1 MNCRKFRCLWALVSL
16 LVVLQGCWRDPA
28 TVKRRYVANGDRYF
42 AQGKYREAS
51 LMYRSALR
59 KDMRYGEAYNKLGES
74 ELRRGEIQTALQ
86 AFTRAMELLP
96 NDENPPGRL
105 ADIWLVYYGTPHGHN
120 QKTLAQVES
129 LAKLLLKRNPNSY
142 NGQRLTGFLEVA
154 RSDTDSAHK
163 QAHMDAGIAAFRKAD
178 EARPN
183 QPDLL
188 FALAQTL
195 NRNNQWDQAEP
206 IVRRVI
212 EKYPKSWLAYDYLIL
227 QYLRHKQ
234 PDKAEQI
241 MTLKVQNDPKNAA
254 VVVQQ
259 AGFYY
264 ATQRKDRTESVLQ
277 SLLAREK
284 ELPDARML
292 VGDFYGRT
300 RNFDRALAVFQ
311 EGVKQGGDR
320 TNEYRLKIA
329 LIQVAMGQRSDAF
342 QTVDTVL
349 KADPKNYNA
358 LSLRAGLRLDSGDD
372 KQTQSAINDLQML
385 LSREPNNPVVHYNLA
400 RAYQSRGQ
408 EFWPAAKL
416 QYQEAAKR
424 PGFLAAQLG
433 LAQVNLQMNDL
444 QHAIMSADDA
454 LRIDP
459 ANILAMSIKANSQI
473 NLGNVT
479 EARSELQEAIK
490 RFPDAPDLQFQLA
503 LADYAEKKYPAAL
516 AIFKGLF
523 DKYPTDM
530 RLVYAMAD
538 VLIRSNRGPDALK
551 LLQEQLNR
559 NPQNEVM
566 GMVMANAAVVV
577 RQFDLAEREYRKLLE
592 VDPKNFNL
600 FLRLGE
606 VIYFRGQAQQAL
618 DMYRQAEALQPK
630 HPRLNLDIALAM
642 ESLGMRHEALP
653 YYKTVL
659 SLEPANAVALNNLA
673 FLMAEDGRDLDTA
686 LTYIQ
691 KAKQQFPDDP
701 NIADTMGWI
710 FLKKA
715 LYDDA
720 LPIFKDLVK
729 RNPQKALFRYH
740 LGVALY
746 NKRDV
751 AGARQSLQ
759 MALSL
764 KPDKEEE
771 AEIRTWLA
779 KTP

>member
-1 MNCRKFRCLWALVSL
+1 MNRRKFRWLWALVCL

-28 TVKRRYVANGDRYF
+28 TVKRRYVANGDKYF

-59 KDMRYGEAYNKLGES
+59 KDLKYGEAYSKLGES

-86 AFTRAMELLP
+86 AFTRALELAP
-96 NDENPPGRL
+96 NDENPPSRL
-105 ADIWLVYYGTPHGHN
+105 ADIWLAYYGAPKGHN
-120 QKTLAQVES
+120 AKTLAQVES
-129 LAKLLLKRNPNSY
+129 LATQLLKRNPNSY

-154 RSDTDSAHK
+154 RSDADSENK
-163 QAHMDAGIAAFRKAD
+163 QAHMDAAIAAFRKAD

-195 NRNNQWDQAEP
+195 NRNNQWNQAEL
-206 IVRRVI
+206 IARRLL
-212 EKYPKSWLAYDYLIL
+212 ERNPKYWLAYDYLIL
-227 QYLRHKQ
+227 QYLRHRQ
-234 PDKAEQI
+234 PDNAEQI
-241 MTLKVQNDPKNAA
+241 MTLKVANDPKNAA
-254 VVVQQ
+254 VVVEQ

-264 ATQRKDRTESVLQ
+264 AIQRKDRAEAVLQ

-284 ELPDARML
+284 DFPDARVR

-300 RNFDRALAVFQ
+300 RNYERALAVFE

-320 TNEYRLKIA
+320 TSAYRLKIA
-329 LIQVAMGQRSDAF
+329 MTQVAMGLKSEAF
-342 QTVDTVL
+342 QTVETVL
-349 KADPKNYNA
+349 KEDPKNNTA

-372 KQTQSAINDLQML
+372 KQTQAAINDLQML
-385 LSREPNNPVVHYNLA
+385 LSRQTSNPVVRYNLG

-408 EFWPAAKL
+408 EFWPAAKM

-424 PGFLAAQLG
+424 PGFLAAQIG
-433 LAQVNLQMNDL
+433 LAQVNLQLHDF

-459 ANILAMSIKANSQI
+459 TNPVAISLKANAQI
-473 NLGNVT
+473 NLGNIT
-479 EARSELQEAIK
+479 EARNELQEAIK
-490 RFPDAPDLQFQLA
+490 RSPNAPDLQFQLA
-503 LADYAEKKYPAAL
+503 LANYADKKYPEAL
-516 AIFKGLF
+516 AVFKGLF
-523 DKYPTDM
+523 DKYPTDV

-538 VLIRSNRGPDALK
+538 VLIKSNRGPDALK
-551 LLQEQLNR
+551 LLQEQLGR
-559 NPQNEVM
+559 NPQNQ
-566 GMVMANAAVVV
+566 GMRMVTANAAVIVK
-577 RQFDLAEREYRKLLE
+577 QFDLAEREYRQLLE
-592 VDPKNFNL
+592 VQPKNFEL
-600 FLRLGE
+600 FVRLGE
-606 VIYFRGQAQQAL
+606 VIYVRGQTQQAL

-630 HPRLNLDIALAM
+630 HPRLSLDIALAM

-653 YYKTVL
+653 YYKTIL
-659 SLEPANAVALNNLA
+659 SLEPGNAVALNNLA
-673 FLMAEDGRDLDTA
+673 FLMAEEGRDLDTA
-686 LTYIQ
+686 FTYIQ
-691 KAKQQFPDDP
+691 KAKQQYPDDV

-710 FLKKA
+710 MLKKA

-720 LPIFKDLVK
+720 LSIFTDLVK
-729 RNPQKALFRYH
+729 RDPHKALFRYH

-751 AGARQSLQ
+751 TGARQSLQ
-759 MALSL
+759 MALAL

-771 AEIRTWLA
+771 AGIRTWMA
-779 KTP
+779 KTY